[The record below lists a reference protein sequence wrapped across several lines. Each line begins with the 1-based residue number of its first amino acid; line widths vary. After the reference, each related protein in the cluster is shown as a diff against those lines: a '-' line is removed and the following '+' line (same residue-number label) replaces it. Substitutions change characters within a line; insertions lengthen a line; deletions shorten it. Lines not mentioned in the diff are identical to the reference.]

1 MDEIVTIVGFLFFL
15 FIYLL
20 PSIIAISKKNIEKN
34 VIIVINILLGLT
46 LIGWVVTLIWALS
59 DSKEHY
65 LKKLEQRYA
74 QGLISEQEYQKKK
87 ESILS
92 KVTKTTQ

>member
-1 MDEIVTIVGFLFFL
+1 ML
-15 FIYLL
+15 
-20 PSIIAISKKNIEKN
+20 
-34 VIIVINILLGLT
+34 NILLGLT

-65 LKKLEQRYA
+65 LRKLEQRHV

-87 ESILS
+87 DSLLS
-92 KVTKTTQ
+92 KVKKSG